1 MWKFQIATSLCCW
14 RVIPSC
20 QHLLCKSSR
29 EEKRGSGFEGLVY
42 RTLTVHLLFFLAAL
56 KDLSDL
62 VQIWLIWKQD
72 HHCMWYVLFVVSQR
86 GEHTISYRSRSRMS
100 TVYMYHNEQQWTS
113 CNLSSQQHH
122 FSQRSECVMWYLNTS
137 NIVCVLWGLLSPTKK
152 SLKSHQTHFLVR
164 GRVWAQD
171 EVDCVGWKVWCSA

>member
-1 MWKFQIATSLCCW
+1 MLCVSFTLSKWYKWPYKCTIYSLYPPTKVPNAIITDMGIMWKFPITTSLCCW
-14 RVIPSC
+14 RVITSC

-29 EEKRGSGFEGLVY
+29 EEKRGSGFQGLVY

-56 KDLSDL
+56 EDLSDL

-72 HHCMWYVLFVVSQR
+72 HHHMWYVLCVVFQR
-86 GEHTISYRSRSRMS
+86 GERTISYRSRSRMS

-122 FSQRSECVMWYLNTS
+122 LSQRRECVM
-137 NIVCVLWGLLSPTKK
+137 
-152 SLKSHQTHFLVR
+152 
-164 GRVWAQD
+164 
-171 EVDCVGWKVWCSA
+171 